1 MWIGSVQTSGREVQ
15 HGCHRCKSNAM
26 AKDQHSC
33 HQPNWYCG
41 RWLHLVWMLR
51 GQTTPPLVIVI
62 CTRSQTASEVFSH
75 TKMILGLYNN
85 LCALVVFVYPKQ
97 SNLREMKWNL
107 GVRLGA
113 GVLYF
118 LVIGLSAYSN
128 NLSLSHIYFEG
139 RAWCK
144 R

>member
-33 HQPNWYCG
+33 HQPNWCYG
-41 RWLHLVWMLR
+41 RWLHLVWMLW

-62 CTRSQTASEVFSH
+62 CTRSQTDSEVFSH
-75 TKMILGLYNN
+75 TKIISCLYNN
-85 LCALVVFVYPKQ
+85 MCALLYLYIQNSPI
-97 SNLREMKWNL
+97 SGEWNEIWGCVLEL
-107 GVRLGA
+107 GSSV
-113 GVLYF
+113 F